1 MPHAQFF
8 PLTLVMLLA
17 KVITYGGCSEML
29 YSQKIKFGIH
39 KEKLKS
45 KILSVGYPTL
55 SDAKL
60 DNVAKFKSSN
70 YFNFI
75 TFI

>member
-1 MPHAQFF
+1 
-8 PLTLVMLLA
+8 MLLA
-17 KVITYGGCSEML
+17 KVITYGGCS
-29 YSQKIKFGIH
+29 KIGIHKKIQFGIH

-70 YFNFI
+70 YFDFI
-75 TFI
+75 IFI

>member
-1 MPHAQFF
+1 MVA
-8 PLTLVMLLA
+8 VA
-17 KVITYGGCSEML
+17 KFGIHK
-29 YSQKIKFGIH
+29 KIQFGIH

-55 SDAKL
+55 RDAKL

-70 YFNFI
+70 FFDFI
-75 TFI
+75 IFI

>member
-1 MPHAQFF
+1 MVA
-8 PLTLVMLLA
+8 VA
-17 KVITYGGCSEML
+17 KFGIHK
-29 YSQKIKFGIH
+29 KIQFGIH

-70 YFNFI
+70 YFDFI
-75 TFI
+75 IFIWYMKNYI

>member
-1 MPHAQFF
+1 MVA
-8 PLTLVMLLA
+8 VA
-17 KVITYGGCSEML
+17 KFGIHKKN
-29 YSQKIKFGIH
+29 QFGIH

-70 YFNFI
+70 YFNLI
-75 TFI
+75 III

>member
-1 MPHAQFF
+1 
-8 PLTLVMLLA
+8 MLLA
-17 KVITYGGCSEML
+17 KVITYGGCSKIW
-29 YSQKIKFGIH
+29 YSQKKIQFGIH

-70 YFNFI
+70 YFHFI
-75 TFI
+75 IFI